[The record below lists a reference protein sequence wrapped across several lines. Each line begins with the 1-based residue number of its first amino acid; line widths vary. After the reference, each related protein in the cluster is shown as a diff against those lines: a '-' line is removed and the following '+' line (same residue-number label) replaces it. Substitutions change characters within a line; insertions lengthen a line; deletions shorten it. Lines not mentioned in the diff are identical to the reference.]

1 MLGRTHTVAFEGID
15 ALKINTEVRL
25 MNGLPAFSIVGLAD
39 KSVAESKERIR
50 SALTSVGLSLPAA
63 RITVNL
69 APADVIKEG
78 THYDLP
84 ITLALMAAMGVV
96 SPDSTLNYIMMGEL
110 GLDGSIR
117 PVSGVLPAA
126 IAANQYDMGFVCAA
140 EQGPEAAWSAN
151 PHILAASSLLT
162 LMNHFKGRQLLQTPS
177 IKPIPTPAY
186 TLDFKDIKGQE
197 TAKRALE
204 IAAVGGHNVLMI
216 GPPGS
221 GKSML
226 AARLPS
232 IMPPLCMEE
241 ILQISNIHSVA
252 GLLKD
257 GSLITQRPFRDP
269 HHGASTP
276 AMVGG
281 GLRARPGEISLAHRG
296 ILFLD
301 ELPEF
306 NRGTLEALRQ
316 PLETG
321 KVSVARANV
330 HVTYPARFQL
340 IAAMNPCRC
349 GYLGVKGHE
358 CHRAPR
364 CGEDYQSKISGPL
377 LDRIDLH
384 VDVPAVAPWD
394 LGSKGGSED
403 SATLRA
409 RVQQAIDFGKH
420 RFEGLSISKNA
431 EADGST
437 LEKMAQMTPEAK
449 TLLIEAAEK
458 LMLSARGYHRIM
470 RVART
475 IADLEACETILPHHV
490 AEALSFRKPLRQGT
504 E

>member
-1 MLGRTHTVAFEGID
+1 MLGRTHTVAFSGID
-15 ALKINTEVRL
+15 VLKVGTEVRI
-25 MNGLPAFSIVGLAD
+25 MSGLPAFSIVGLAD
-39 KSVAESKERIR
+39 KAVAESKERIR
-50 SALTSVGLSLPAA
+50 SALTAVGLSLPAA

-84 ITLALMAAMGVV
+84 ITAALLSAMGILT
-96 SPDSTLNYIMMGEL
+96 PAAIEDWFMMGEL

-117 PVSGVLPAA
+117 SVSGVLPAA
-126 IAANQYDMGFVCAA
+126 IEANRQNMGLVCPMT
-140 EQGPEAAWSAN
+140 QGAEAAWSGNEKIIA
-151 PHILAASSLLT
+151 PSSLIGLI
-162 LMNHFKGRQLLQTPS
+162 NHFKGIQLLSPPVQNPLPEPS
-177 IKPIPTPAY
+177 H

-197 TAKRALE
+197 TAKRAME

-226 AARLPS
+226 ASRLPS
-232 IMPPLCMEE
+232 IMPSMTMQE
-241 ILQISNIHSVA
+241 ILEVSNIHSVA

-257 GSLITQRPFRDP
+257 GHLISSRPFRDP
-269 HHGASTP
+269 HHSATTP
-276 AMVGG
+276 ALVGG
-281 GLRARPGEISLAHRG
+281 GLRARPGEISLAHGG

-306 NRGTLEALRQ
+306 TRTTLEALRQ

-321 KVSVARANV
+321 KVSVARANM

-349 GYLGVKGHE
+349 GYLGMPGHE
-358 CHRAPR
+358 CFRAPR
-364 CGEDYQSKISGPL
+364 CAEEYQSKISGPL

-384 VDVPAVAPWD
+384 VDVPAVAPWE
-394 LGSKGGSED
+394 LGQGGGES
-403 SATLRA
+403 SAVIRKRVERA
-409 RVQQAIDFGKH
+409 IEFSAD
-420 RFEGLSISKNA
+420 RFKELPIQKNA
-431 EADGST
+431 QADGNI
-437 LEKMAQMTPEAK
+437 LEKIACMQDDAK
-449 TLLIEAAEK
+449 ALLITAAEK

-475 IADLEACETILPHHV
+475 IADLEQSESIKKIHIS
-490 AEALSFRKPLRQGT
+490 EALSFRKPLKHKEG
-504 E
+504 